1 MAAPAEVVESLTRGV
16 RLVYIDGFDHDADA
30 ADERVT
36 LPKDVRAELA
46 LNRHREFEEIP
57 GRQAAARRVTDG
69 VNVAVGVRF
78 FREDGDERRGVEGHL
93 GRPRSS

>member
-1 MAAPAEVVESLTRGV
+1 
-16 RLVYIDGFDHDADA
+16 
-30 ADERVT
+30 
-36 LPKDVRAELA
+36 
-46 LNRHREFEEIP
+46 
-57 GRQAAARRVTDG
+57 VTDG